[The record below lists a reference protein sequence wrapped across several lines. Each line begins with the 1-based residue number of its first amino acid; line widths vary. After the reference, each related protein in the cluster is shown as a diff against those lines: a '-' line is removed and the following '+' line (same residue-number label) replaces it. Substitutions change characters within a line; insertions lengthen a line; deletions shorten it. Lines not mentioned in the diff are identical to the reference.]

1 MAVPIA
7 GLLSGAAK
15 IVGAARSRGSGAKL
29 AGSIVKR
36 EPKKIEENSSQGS
49 KNSSALVVRPK
60 QSLVP
65 HKNIE
70 SVPPTDGMTAG
81 DKVITIHTKIIE
93 IDNLLKG
100 TLAADKNLIDQ
111 RNRQEELEEEKKR
124 EEKLEKK
131 DDKEKKPDKN
141 KLNLP
146 KMGIFGAIG
155 NFITNV
161 VLGFIL
167 MRLVD
172 HAPKLEGIIKGIGT
186 AVEWASNF
194 ILALVDTLGSFLS
207 AGLRAYQWAEN
218 YLQKNSGDEAVERFH
233 GLTKQLT
240 NLFNAF
246 LIVGSVF
253 AALGRNPLTG
263 KSPGAKKRLLEK
275 ASKLKAQKKL
285 IKGTSKEAIEKY
297 TKKFGADAARKKF
310 GSAGQAAA
318 NRLGLG
324 KSQVIKG
331 GLGRTTTRF
340 VGKTL
345 GPKAMKAIGP
355 VIKKLG
361 AGFSRVPVVGS
372 LIVAVSSLLAGEPL
386 GQAAFKGLGAALGGF
401 AGSFIPIPAIGTM
414 IGSTIGT
421 FIGDVL
427 YTLILQK
434 DPKAAGEKFMKGLTD
449 SIKMLFDFAGMA
461 AQFVKEGFG
470 RLIKNFPTIDI
481 PDIKIFGFGLQWALG
496 KAAKFLGVKED
507 SQYLEDEKLV
517 KVPNLALL
525 TLPGLPFLVPHILK
539 SFLPDIFG
547 AGGVVSSVFGANGTA
562 WGGSGESI
570 GGGDGGGSGGG
581 GSYTGGD
588 NTGGQPQNMEPQGK
602 AGMDINDKG
611 NAIYLHWTAG
621 NYNSI
626 YGPYHT
632 VFTGDGTMHRK
643 FEYGS
648 STGGHTYNR
657 NSGGSV
663 GLSLAANPNN
673 GQWPTEV
680 QRVEMAKE
688 AARIAKA
695 WGWSAEDIN
704 IKKVMTH
711 GEAGSNVDGYNAHT
725 NYGPFGRGR
734 SDTHKDKDEASV
746 GQIAKVERWDLDKLN
761 SHNDLYGS
769 GGDEMRERIK
779 GFMRMGG
786 PTRGRG
792 LYEMGEEGKE
802 FVIDADSFAALQG
815 KYPGFL
821 AALNRAEG
829 LKSIEVLEN
838 YASYENAQTQ
848 VIIIEKEP
856 EEEPMEESGG
866 SGMSQ
871 FMTSVRQKME
881 DWSEPLLWL

>member
-7 GLLSGAAK
+7 GLLSGTSK

-36 EPKKIEENSSQGS
+36 EPKKTEENLSQGS

-65 HKNIE
+65 YQNIE
-70 SVPPTDGMTAG
+70 SVPPTDGMTAD
-81 DKVITIHTKIIE
+81 DKLITIHTKIIE

-111 RNRQEELEEEKKR
+111 RNRQKELEEEKKR
-124 EEKLEKK
+124 EEELEKK

-146 KMGIFGAIG
+146 KMGIFGAVG

-172 HAPKLEGIIKGIGT
+172 HVPKLEGIVKVIGT

-194 ILALVDTLGSFLS
+194 ILALVDTLGSFLA

-218 YLQKNSGDEAVERFH
+218 YLQKNSGEEAVERFH

-253 AALGRNPLTG
+253 AALGRNPMTG
-263 KSPGAKKRLLEK
+263 RGSGAKKKMLEK
-275 ASKLKAQKKL
+275 AARLKAQRKL
-285 IKGTSKEAIEKY
+285 AKGTSKEAIERY
-297 TKKFGADAARKKF
+297 TKRFGADAAKRKF

-324 KSQVIKG
+324 KSQIMKG

-401 AGSFIPIPAIGTM
+401 AGSFIPIPVVGTL

-421 FIGDVL
+421 FIGDIL
-427 YTLILQK
+427 YTLILEK

-449 SIKMLFDFAGMA
+449 SVKMLFDFAGMA

-470 RLIKNFPTIDI
+470 RLIKDFPTIDI
-481 PDIKIFGFGLQWALG
+481 PPRFGLQTALG
-496 KAAKFLGVKED
+496 KVAELFGVEDDSKFMEDGRIVK
-507 SQYLEDEKLV
+507 L
-517 KVPNLALL
+517 PNLALL
-525 TLPGLPFLVPHILK
+525 TPMGLPFLVPHIAK
-539 SFLPDIFG
+539 SFLPDMFG
-547 AGGVVSSVFGANGTA
+547 KGGVVSSVFGANGTA

-570 GGGDGGGSGGG
+570 GGG
-581 GSYTGGD
+581 TGGNQPELRGND
-588 NTGGQPQNMEPQGK
+588 EGG
-602 AGMDINDKG
+602 
-611 NAIYLHWTAG
+611 T
-621 NYNSI
+621 SI
-626 YGPYHT
+626 PDE
-632 VFTGDGTMHRK
+632 GDGQTAAGTSAKGMITGPAGYDRIGAGAAYHVDTK
-643 FEYGS
+643 FHS
-648 STGGHTYNR
+648 SLGMGGIISAMDKLADAYAAKGR
-657 NSGGSV
+657 EIVFSGQGY
-663 GLSLAANPNN
+663 
-673 GQWPTEV
+673 
-680 QRVEMAKE
+680 
-688 AARIAKA
+688 ARLKA
-695 WGWSAEDIN
+695 YKS
-704 IKKVMTH
+704 
-711 GEAGSNVDGYNAHT
+711 
-725 NYGPFGRGR
+725 
-734 SDTHKDKDEASV
+734 
-746 GQIAKVERWDLDKLN
+746 DLDAEEKRALMQSAIDAH
-761 SHNDLYGS
+761 SHSTFMRAEGFLPFDYYIPATGIRDLYHPSTEKAEILLPDFGGTTKVGALYGGYGKSANIFDSS
-769 GGDEMRERIK
+769 GKHIAMTGHGDLAYAE
-779 GFMRMGG
+779 GG
-786 PTRGRG
+786 ETLATPH
-792 LYEMGEEGKE
+792 MAMIGEEGKE
-802 FVIDADSFAALQG
+802 FVIDADSFEALKG

-821 AALNRAEG
+821 EALNKAEG

-848 VIIIEKEP
+848 VIIVEKES
-856 EEEPMEESGG
+856 EEEPAEESGG
-866 SGMSQ
+866 SGMRQ
-871 FMTSVRQKME
+871 FMTSVGQKME
-881 DWSEPLLWL
+881 DFTEFLVGQG

>member
-7 GLLSGAAK
+7 GLLSGTSK
-15 IVGAARSRGSGAKL
+15 IVGAARPSGSGAKL

-36 EPKKIEENSSQGS
+36 EPKKSQDNSSS
-49 KNSSALVVRPK
+49 TEKNGSALAIRPK
-60 QSLVP
+60 QGIVP
-65 HKNIE
+65 YENVETLHPTPIGNENEIREEDKLTIIKKKVWKIFGILNKNF
-70 SVPPTDGMTAG
+70 
-81 DKVITIHTKIIE
+81 
-93 IDNLLKG
+93 
-100 TLAADKNLIDQ
+100 LANQEARRQ

-131 DDKEKKPDKN
+131 DEKKKPDKN

-146 KMGIFGAIG
+146 KMGIFDAVG

-161 VLGFIL
+161 ALGFIL

-172 HAPKLEGIIKGIGT
+172 HAPKLEGIIKGI
-186 AVEWASNF
+186 ASAIEWTSNF
-194 ILALVDTLGSFLS
+194 VIGFVDGLGSFLS

-218 YLQKNSGDEAVERFH
+218 YLQKNSGEEAVERFH

-253 AALGRNPLTG
+253 AALGRNPMTG
-263 KSPGAKKRLLEK
+263 RGSGAKKKMLEK
-275 ASKLKAQKKL
+275 AARFKAQRKL
-285 IKGTSKEAIEKY
+285 AKGTSKEAIERY
-297 TKKFGADAARKKF
+297 TKRFGADAAKKKF

-324 KSQVIKG
+324 KSQIMKG

-401 AGSFIPIPAIGTM
+401 AGSFIPIPVVGTL

-427 YTLILQK
+427 YTLILEK

-449 SIKMLFDFAGMA
+449 SVKMLFDFAGMA

-470 RLIKNFPTIDI
+470 RLIKNFPTLDI
-481 PDIKIFGFGLQWALG
+481 PDKKIMGIGLQWALG
-496 KAAKFLGVKED
+496 KAAEFIGVKED
-507 SQYLEDEKLV
+507 SQYLEDGKLV

-525 TLPGLPFLVPHILK
+525 TPMGLPFLVPHIAS

-547 AGGVVSSVFGANGTA
+547 KGGVMNSIFGANGTA

-570 GGGDGGGSGGG
+570 GGG
-581 GSYTGGD
+581 TGGNQPELRGND
-588 NTGGQPQNMEPQGK
+588 EGGTNIP
-602 AGMDINDKG
+602 D
-611 NAIYLHWTAG
+611 
-621 NYNSI
+621 
-626 YGPYHT
+626 
-632 VFTGDGTMHRK
+632 GDGQTSASGTSNKGMITGPAGYDRIGAGAAYHVDTK
-643 FEYGS
+643 FHKSLGM
-648 STGGHTYNR
+648 GGIISAMDKLADAYAAKGR
-657 NSGGSV
+657 EIVFSGQGY
-663 GLSLAANPNN
+663 
-673 GQWPTEV
+673 
-680 QRVEMAKE
+680 
-688 AARIAKA
+688 ARLKA
-695 WGWSAEDIN
+695 YKS
-704 IKKVMTH
+704 
-711 GEAGSNVDGYNAHT
+711 
-725 NYGPFGRGR
+725 
-734 SDTHKDKDEASV
+734 
-746 GQIAKVERWDLDKLN
+746 DLDPKEKKALLQSAIDAH
-761 SHNDLYGS
+761 SHSTFMRAEGFLPFDYYIPATGIRDLYHPSTEKAEILLPDFGGTTKVGALYGGYGKSANIFDSS
-769 GGDEMRERIK
+769 GKHVAMTGHGDLAYAE
-779 GFMRMGG
+779 GG
-786 PTRGRG
+786 ETLATPHMA
-792 LYEMGEEGKE
+792 LIGEEGKE

-848 VIIIEKEP
+848 VIIIEKES

-871 FMTSVRQKME
+871 FMISARQKME
-881 DWSEPLLWL
+881 DFTEFLVGQG

>member
-15 IVGAARSRGSGAKL
+15 IAGATRSRGSGAKL

-36 EPKKIEENSSQGS
+36 EPKKTEENLSQGS
-49 KNSSALVVRPK
+49 KNSNALAIRPK

-65 HKNIE
+65 YQNIE

-81 DKVITIHTKIIE
+81 DKLITIHRKIIE

-111 RNRQEELEEEKKR
+111 RNRQRELEEEKKR

-131 DDKEKKPDKN
+131 DDKEKPDKN
-141 KLNLP
+141 KLKLP

-161 VLGFIL
+161 ALGFIL

-172 HAPKLEGIIKGIGT
+172 HVPKLEGIVKAIGT

-194 ILALVDTLGSFLS
+194 ILALVDTLGSFLA

-218 YLQKNSGDEAVERFH
+218 YLQKNSGEEAVERFH

-253 AALGRNPLTG
+253 AALGRNPMTG
-263 KSPGAKKRLLEK
+263 RGSGAKKKMLEK
-275 ASKLKAQKKL
+275 AARLKAQRKL
-285 IKGTSKEAIEKY
+285 AKGTSKEAIERY
-297 TKKFGADAARKKF
+297 TKRFGADAAKKKF

-324 KSQVIKG
+324 KSQIIKG

-401 AGSFIPIPAIGTM
+401 AGSFIPIPVVGTL

-427 YTLILQK
+427 YTLILEK

-449 SIKMLFDFAGMA
+449 SVKMLFDFAGMA

-470 RLIKNFPTIDI
+470 RLIKNFPTMDI
-481 PDIKIFGFGLQWALG
+481 PDIKLGFGMFSVDLPWALG
-496 KAAKFLGVKED
+496 QAAKFLGVKED
-507 SQYLEDEKLV
+507 SQYLEDGKLV

-525 TLPGLPFLVPHILK
+525 TPMGLPFLVPHIAS

-547 AGGVVSSVFGANGTA
+547 KGGVMSSIFGANGTA

-570 GGGDGGGSGGG
+570 GGDTGGG
-581 GSYTGGD
+581 GMGGG
-588 NTGGQPQNMEPQGK
+588 GGQPELRGTDEGGTNIP
-602 AGMDINDKG
+602 D
-611 NAIYLHWTAG
+611 
-621 NYNSI
+621 
-626 YGPYHT
+626 
-632 VFTGDGTMHRK
+632 GDGQTSASGTSNKGMITGPAGYDRIGAGAAYHVDTK
-643 FEYGS
+643 FHKSLGM
-648 STGGHTYNR
+648 GGIISAMDKLADAYAAKGR
-657 NSGGSV
+657 EIVFSGQGY
-663 GLSLAANPNN
+663 
-673 GQWPTEV
+673 
-680 QRVEMAKE
+680 
-688 AARIAKA
+688 ARLKA
-695 WGWSAEDIN
+695 YKS
-704 IKKVMTH
+704 
-711 GEAGSNVDGYNAHT
+711 
-725 NYGPFGRGR
+725 
-734 SDTHKDKDEASV
+734 
-746 GQIAKVERWDLDKLN
+746 DLDAEEKRALMQSAIDAH
-761 SHNDLYGS
+761 SHSTFMRAEGFLPFDYYIPATGIRDLYHPSTEKAEILLPDFGGTTKVGALYGGYGKSANIFDSS
-769 GGDEMRERIK
+769 GKHVAMTGHGDLAYAE
-779 GFMRMGG
+779 GG
-786 PTRGRG
+786 ETLATPH
-792 LYEMGEEGKE
+792 MAMIGEEGKE
-802 FVIDADSFAALQG
+802 FVIDADSFEALKG

-821 AALNRAEG
+821 EALNKAEG

-838 YASYENAQTQ
+838 YAAYENTQTQ
-848 VIIIEKEP
+848 VIIIEKES

-866 SGMSQ
+866 SGMGQ
-871 FMTSVRQKME
+871 FMTSARQKME
-881 DWSEPLLWL
+881 DFTEFLVGQG

>member
-15 IVGAARSRGSGAKL
+15 IAGATRSRGSGAKL

-36 EPKKIEENSSQGS
+36 EPKKTEENSTQES

-65 HKNIE
+65 YQNIE

-124 EEKLEKK
+124 EEELEKK

-146 KMGIFGAIG
+146 KMGIFGAVG

-167 MRLVD
+167 TRLVD
-172 HAPKLEGIIKGIGT
+172 HAPKLEGIIKGI
-186 AVEWASNF
+186 ASVMEWTSNF
-194 ILALVDTLGSFLS
+194 VIGFVDGLGSFLA
-207 AGLRAYQWAEN
+207 AGLRAYQWAED
-218 YLQKNSGDEAVERFH
+218 YLQKNSGEEAVERFH

-263 KSPGAKKRLLEK
+263 KSPGAKKKLLEK

-285 IKGTSKEAIEKY
+285 IKGTSKEAIERY
-297 TKKFGADAARKKF
+297 TKRFGADAAKKKF
-310 GSAGQAAA
+310 GPAGQAAA

-331 GLGRTTTRF
+331 GLGRSTTRI

-355 VIKKLG
+355 IIKKLG

-386 GQAAFKGLGAALGGF
+386 GQALFKGLGAALGGF
-401 AGSFIPIPAIGTM
+401 AGSFIPIPVIGTM
-414 IGSTIGT
+414 IGTTIGT

-434 DPKAAGEKFMKGLTD
+434 DPKAAGQKFMKGLTD

-470 RLIKNFPTIDI
+470 RLIKNFPTVDI
-481 PDIKIFGFGLQWALG
+481 PAMAGLQSLLG
-496 KAAKFLGVKED
+496 RFASLFGVKDDSEYMED
-507 SQYLEDEKLV
+507 GRIVKL
-517 KVPNLALL
+517 PNLALL
-525 TLPGLPFLVPHILK
+525 TPMGLPFLVPHIAR

-547 AGGVVSSVFGANGTA
+547 KSGVVSSIFGANGTA

-570 GGGDGGGSGGG
+570 GDPQTRSTGEGESNVPAVNMETAQDTGNQSEGSKIAGRLGRFLNERSLRWGSGVTEHPEHGG
-581 GSYTGGD
+581 VTSPHATNSYHYVGRAIDIGGWGPNRYAREGMSGVD
-588 NTGGQPQNMEPQGK
+588 DQTKIIQGIREFNKMEGVKPVEFLHE
-602 AGMDINDKG
+602 G
-611 NAIYLHWTAG
+611 NEP
-621 NYNSI
+621 
-626 YGPYHT
+626 YG
-632 VFTGDGTMHRK
+632 
-643 FEYGS
+643 
-648 STGGHTYNR
+648 
-657 NSGGSV
+657 
-663 GLSLAANPNN
+663 
-673 GQWPTEV
+673 
-680 QRVEMAKE
+680 
-688 AARIAKA
+688 
-695 WGWSAEDIN
+695 
-704 IKKVMTH
+704 
-711 GEAGSNVDGYNAHT
+711 
-725 NYGPFGRGR
+725 
-734 SDTHKDKDEASV
+734 
-746 GQIAKVERWDLDKLN
+746 
-761 SHNDLYGS
+761 HNDHVHIAYER
-769 GGDEMRERIK
+769 GGFTK
-779 GFMRMGG
+779 GTAHKAIIGEVG
-786 PTRGRG
+786 P
-792 LYEMGEEGKE
+792 E
-802 FVIDADSFAALQG
+802 FVIDSDSAMAIEG
-815 KYPGFL
+815 KFPGL
-821 AALNRAEG
+821 LDAINTAKG
-829 LKSIEVLEN
+829 KKSIEVLEN

-848 VIIIEKEP
+848 VIIVEKES
-856 EEEPMEESGG
+856 EEEPVEESGG

-871 FMTSVRQKME
+871 FMISARQKME
-881 DWSEPLLWL
+881 DFTEFLVGQG

>member
-7 GLLSGAAK
+7 GLLSGTSK
-15 IVGAARSRGSGAKL
+15 IVGSARPPGSGAKL

-36 EPKKIEENSSQGS
+36 EPKKSQDNSSS
-49 KNSSALVVRPK
+49 AEKNSSALAIRPK
-60 QSLVP
+60 QAMVP
-65 HKNIE
+65 YENVETLYPTPIANENEIREEDKLSIIRKKVWDIFGLLSKNF
-70 SVPPTDGMTAG
+70 
-81 DKVITIHTKIIE
+81 
-93 IDNLLKG
+93 
-100 TLAADKNLIDQ
+100 LANQEARRQ

-131 DDKEKKPDKN
+131 DDKEKPDKN
-141 KLNLP
+141 KLKLP
-146 KMGIFGAIG
+146 KMGIFGAVG

-172 HAPKLEGIIKGIGT
+172 HLPKLEGIIKAIGT

-194 ILALVDTLGSFLS
+194 ILGFVDILGSALS
-207 AGLRAYQWAEN
+207 VGLRAYQWAEN
-218 YLQKNSGDEAVERFH
+218 FLQKKSGEEAVERFH

-253 AALGRNPLTG
+253 AALGRNPITG
-263 KSPGAKKRLLEK
+263 RGSGAKKKLLEK
-275 ASKLKAQKKL
+275 TARLKAQRRL
-285 IKGTSKEAIEKY
+285 AKGTSKEAIERY
-297 TKKFGADAARKKF
+297 TKRFGADAAKKKF

-324 KSQVIKG
+324 KSQIMKG

-401 AGSFIPIPAIGTM
+401 AGSFIPIPVVGTL

-427 YTLILQK
+427 YTLILEK

-449 SIKMLFDFAGMA
+449 SVKMLFDFAGMA

-470 RLIKNFPTIDI
+470 RLIKDFPTIDI
-481 PDIKIFGFGLQWALG
+481 SKIWGLPRALG
-496 KAAKFLGVKED
+496 AVAGLLG
-507 SQYLEDEKLV
+507 LEDDSTYMEDGKINKL
-517 KVPNLALL
+517 PNLALL
-525 TLPGLPFLVPHILK
+525 TPMGLPFLVPHIAS

-547 AGGVVSSVFGANGTA
+547 KNGAVSSIFGANGTA

-570 GGGDGGGSGGG
+570 GGGMGGG
-581 GSYTGGD
+581 G
-588 NTGGQPQNMEPQGK
+588 GQPELRG
-602 AGMDINDKG
+602 NDEG
-611 NAIYLHWTAG
+611 GTNI
-621 NYNSI
+621 
-626 YGPYHT
+626 PD
-632 VFTGDGTMHRK
+632 GDGQTSASGTSNKGMITGPAGYDRIGAGAAYHVDTK
-643 FEYGS
+643 FHKSLGM
-648 STGGHTYNR
+648 GGIISAMDKLADAYAAKGR
-657 NSGGSV
+657 EIVFSGQGYSR
-663 GLSLAANPNN
+663 L
-673 GQWPTEV
+673 
-680 QRVEMAKE
+680 
-688 AARIAKA
+688 KA
-695 WGWSAEDIN
+695 YKS
-704 IKKVMTH
+704 
-711 GEAGSNVDGYNAHT
+711 
-725 NYGPFGRGR
+725 
-734 SDTHKDKDEASV
+734 
-746 GQIAKVERWDLDKLN
+746 DLDPKEKKALLQSAIDAH
-761 SHNDLYGS
+761 SHSTFMRAEGFLPFDYYIPATGIRDLYHPSTEKAEILLPDFGGTTKVGALYGGYGKSANIFDSS
-769 GGDEMRERIK
+769 GKHVAMTGHGDLAYAE
-779 GFMRMGG
+779 GG
-786 PTRGRG
+786 ETLATPH
-792 LYEMGEEGKE
+792 MAMIGEEGKE

-821 AALNRAEG
+821 AALNKAEG

-856 EEEPMEESGG
+856 EEPVEESGG
-866 SGMSQ
+866 SGMRQ
-871 FMTSVRQKME
+871 FMSSVGHKME
-881 DWSEPLLWL
+881 DFTEFLVGQG

>member
-15 IVGAARSRGSGAKL
+15 IAGATRSRGSGAKL
-29 AGSIVKR
+29 AGNIVKR
-36 EPKKIEENSSQGS
+36 EPKKTEENSSQES
-49 KNSSALVVRPK
+49 KNSSALAIRPK

-65 HKNIE
+65 YQNIE
-70 SVPPTDGMTAG
+70 SVPPTDGMTA
-81 DKVITIHTKIIE
+81 DNKLITIHTKIIE

-124 EEKLEKK
+124 EEELEKK

-172 HAPKLEGIIKGIGT
+172 HVPKLEGIVKGIGT

-194 ILALVDTLGSFLS
+194 ILALVDTLGSFLA

-253 AALGRNPLTG
+253 AALGKNPITG
-263 KSPGAKKRLLEK
+263 RGSGAKKKMLEK
-275 ASKLKAQKKL
+275 AARSKVQRRLA
-285 IKGTSKEAIEKY
+285 KGTSKEAIERY
-297 TKKFGADAARKKF
+297 TKRFGADAAKKKF

-324 KSQVIKG
+324 KSQIMKG

-361 AGFSRVPVVGS
+361 AGFSRVPIVGS

-386 GQAAFKGLGAALGGF
+386 GQAAFKGLGSALGGF
-401 AGSFIPIPAIGTM
+401 AGSFIPIPVVGTL

-421 FIGDVL
+421 FIGDIL
-427 YTLILQK
+427 YTLILEK

-449 SIKMLFDFAGMA
+449 SVKMLFDFAGMA

-470 RLIKNFPTIDI
+470 RLIKDFPTVDI
-481 PDIKIFGFGLQWALG
+481 SKIWGLPRALG
-496 KAAKFLGVKED
+496 AVAGLIGLKDDSPYIED
-507 SQYLEDEKLV
+507 GKVNKL
-517 KVPNLALL
+517 PNLALL
-525 TLPGLPFLVPHILK
+525 TPMGLPFLVPHIAS

-547 AGGVVSSVFGANGTA
+547 KGGIMSSIFGANGTA

-570 GGGDGGGSGGG
+570 GGDTGGG
-581 GSYTGGD
+581 GMGGGGMGGGA
-588 NTGGQPQNMEPQGK
+588 GGQPELRG
-602 AGMDINDKG
+602 NDEG
-611 NAIYLHWTAG
+611 GTNI
-621 NYNSI
+621 
-626 YGPYHT
+626 PD
-632 VFTGDGTMHRK
+632 GDGQTSASGTSNKGMITGPAGYDRIGAGAAYHVDTK
-643 FEYGS
+643 FHKSLGM
-648 STGGHTYNR
+648 GGIISAMDKLADAYAAKGR
-657 NSGGSV
+657 EIVFSGQGY
-663 GLSLAANPNN
+663 
-673 GQWPTEV
+673 
-680 QRVEMAKE
+680 
-688 AARIAKA
+688 ARLKA
-695 WGWSAEDIN
+695 YTS
-704 IKKVMTH
+704 
-711 GEAGSNVDGYNAHT
+711 
-725 NYGPFGRGR
+725 
-734 SDTHKDKDEASV
+734 
-746 GQIAKVERWDLDKLN
+746 DLDAEEKRALMQSAIDAH
-761 SHNDLYGS
+761 SHSTFMRAEGFLPFDYYIPATGIRDLYHPSTEKAEILLPDFGGTTKVGALYGGYGKSANIFDSS
-769 GGDEMRERIK
+769 GKHVAMTGHGDLAYAE
-779 GFMRMGG
+779 GG
-786 PTRGRG
+786 ETLATPH
-792 LYEMGEEGKE
+792 MAMIGEEGKE
-802 FVIDADSFAALQG
+802 FVIDADSFEALKG

-821 AALNRAEG
+821 EALNKAEG
-829 LKSIEVLEN
+829 LKSIEVLED

-848 VIIIEKEP
+848 VIIVEKEP

-871 FMTSVRQKME
+871 FMAGGGQNKE

>member
-7 GLLSGAAK
+7 GLLSGTSK
-15 IVGAARSRGSGAKL
+15 IVGAARPSGSGAKL

-36 EPKKIEENSSQGS
+36 EPKKSQDNSLSTE
-49 KNSSALVVRPK
+49 KNGSALAVRPK
-60 QSLVP
+60 QGIVP
-65 HKNIE
+65 YENVETLH
-70 SVPPTDGMTAG
+70 PTPIGNENEIREE
-81 DKVITIHTKIIE
+81 DKLTIIRKKVWKIFGI
-93 IDNLLKG
+93 L
-100 TLAADKNLIDQ
+100 DKNFRANQEARRQ

-131 DDKEKKPDKN
+131 DEKKKPDKN

-146 KMGIFGAIG
+146 KMGIFDAVG

-161 VLGFIL
+161 ALGFIL

-172 HAPKLEGIIKGIGT
+172 HAPKLEGIIKGI
-186 AVEWASNF
+186 ASAIEWTSNF
-194 ILALVDTLGSFLS
+194 VIGFVDGLGSFLS

-218 YLQKNSGDEAVERFH
+218 YLQKNSGEEAVERFH

-253 AALGRNPLTG
+253 AALGRNPMTG
-263 KSPGAKKRLLEK
+263 RGSGAKKKMLEK
-275 ASKLKAQKKL
+275 AARFKAQRKL
-285 IKGTSKEAIEKY
+285 AKGTSKEAIERY
-297 TKKFGADAARKKF
+297 TKRFGADAAKKKF

-324 KSQVIKG
+324 KSQIMKG

-355 VIKKLG
+355 IIKKLG

-401 AGSFIPIPAIGTM
+401 AGSFIPIPVIGTM
-414 IGSTIGT
+414 IGTTIGT

-449 SIKMLFDFAGMA
+449 SVKMLFDFAGMA

-470 RLIKNFPTIDI
+470 RLIKNFPTMDI
-481 PDIKIFGFGLQWALG
+481 PDEKIFGFGLQWALG
-496 KAAKFLGVKED
+496 QAAKFIGIKED
-507 SQYLEDEKLV
+507 SQYLEDGKLV

-525 TLPGLPFLVPHILK
+525 TPMGLPFLVPHIAS

-547 AGGVVSSVFGANGTA
+547 KGGVMNSIFGENGTA

-570 GGGDGGGSGGG
+570 GGDTGGNQPELRGNDEGGTNIPDGDGQTSASGTSNKGMITGPAGYDRIGAGAAYHVDTKFHKSLGMGGIISAMDKLADAYAAKGREIVFSG
-581 GSYTGGD
+581 
-588 NTGGQPQNMEPQGK
+588 QGYARLK
-602 AGMDINDKG
+602 AYK
-611 NAIYLHWTAG
+611 
-621 NYNSI
+621 S
-626 YGPYHT
+626 
-632 VFTGDGTMHRK
+632 
-643 FEYGS
+643 
-648 STGGHTYNR
+648 
-657 NSGGSV
+657 
-663 GLSLAANPNN
+663 
-673 GQWPTEV
+673 
-680 QRVEMAKE
+680 
-688 AARIAKA
+688 
-695 WGWSAEDIN
+695 
-704 IKKVMTH
+704 
-711 GEAGSNVDGYNAHT
+711 
-725 NYGPFGRGR
+725 
-734 SDTHKDKDEASV
+734 
-746 GQIAKVERWDLDKLN
+746 DLDPKEKKALLQSAIDAH
-761 SHNDLYGS
+761 SHSTFMRAEGFLPFDYYIPATGIRDLYHPSTEKAEILLPDFGGTTKVGALYGGYGKSANIYDSS
-769 GGDEMRERIK
+769 GKHVAMTGHGDLAYAE
-779 GFMRMGG
+779 GG
-786 PTRGRG
+786 ETLATPHMA
-792 LYEMGEEGKE
+792 LIGEEGKE

-848 VIIIEKEP
+848 VIIVEKEP
-856 EEEPMEESGG
+856 EEPVEESGG
-866 SGMSQ
+866 SGMRQ
-871 FMTSVRQKME
+871 FMTSVGQKTE
-881 DWSEPLLWL
+881 DFTEFLVGQG

>member
-15 IVGAARSRGSGAKL
+15 IAGATRSRGSGAKL

-36 EPKKIEENSSQGS
+36 EPKKIEENSVQES

-65 HKNIE
+65 YQNIE

-124 EEKLEKK
+124 EEELEKK

-146 KMGIFGAIG
+146 KMGIFGAVG

-167 MRLVD
+167 TRLVD
-172 HAPKLEGIIKGIGT
+172 HAPKLEGIIKGI
-186 AVEWASNF
+186 ASVMEWTSNF
-194 ILALVDTLGSFLS
+194 VIGFVDGLGSFLA
-207 AGLRAYQWAEN
+207 AGLRAYQWAED
-218 YLQKNSGDEAVERFH
+218 YLQKNSGEEAVERFH

-263 KSPGAKKRLLEK
+263 KSPGAKKKLLEK

-285 IKGTSKEAIEKY
+285 IKGTSKEAIERY
-297 TKKFGADAARKKF
+297 TKRFGADAAKKKF
-310 GSAGQAAA
+310 GPAGQAAA

-331 GLGRTTTRF
+331 GLGRSTTRI

-355 VIKKLG
+355 IIKKLG

-386 GQAAFKGLGAALGGF
+386 GQALFKGLGAALGGF
-401 AGSFIPIPAIGTM
+401 AGSFIPIPVIGTM
-414 IGSTIGT
+414 IGTTIGT

-434 DPKAAGEKFMKGLTD
+434 DPKAAGQKFMKGLTD

-470 RLIKNFPTIDI
+470 RLIKNFPTVDI
-481 PDIKIFGFGLQWALG
+481 PAMAGLQSLLG
-496 KAAKFLGVKED
+496 RFASLFGVKDDSEYMED
-507 SQYLEDEKLV
+507 GRIVKL
-517 KVPNLALL
+517 PNLALL
-525 TLPGLPFLVPHILK
+525 TPMGLPFLVPHIAR

-547 AGGVVSSVFGANGTA
+547 KSGVVSSIFGANGTA

-570 GGGDGGGSGGG
+570 GDPQTRSTGEGESNVPAVNMETAQDTGNQSEGSKIAGRLGRFLNERSLRWGSGVTEHPEHGG
-581 GSYTGGD
+581 VTSPHATNSYHYVGRAIDIGGWGPNRYAREGMSGVD
-588 NTGGQPQNMEPQGK
+588 DQTKIIQGIREFNKMEGVKPVEFLHE
-602 AGMDINDKG
+602 G
-611 NAIYLHWTAG
+611 NEP
-621 NYNSI
+621 
-626 YGPYHT
+626 YG
-632 VFTGDGTMHRK
+632 
-643 FEYGS
+643 
-648 STGGHTYNR
+648 
-657 NSGGSV
+657 
-663 GLSLAANPNN
+663 
-673 GQWPTEV
+673 
-680 QRVEMAKE
+680 
-688 AARIAKA
+688 
-695 WGWSAEDIN
+695 
-704 IKKVMTH
+704 
-711 GEAGSNVDGYNAHT
+711 
-725 NYGPFGRGR
+725 
-734 SDTHKDKDEASV
+734 
-746 GQIAKVERWDLDKLN
+746 
-761 SHNDLYGS
+761 HNDHVHIAYER
-769 GGDEMRERIK
+769 GGFTK
-779 GFMRMGG
+779 GTAHKAIIGEVG
-786 PTRGRG
+786 P
-792 LYEMGEEGKE
+792 E
-802 FVIDADSFAALQG
+802 FVIDSDSAMAIEG
-815 KYPGFL
+815 KFPGL
-821 AALNRAEG
+821 LDAINTAKG
-829 LKSIEVLEN
+829 KKSIQVLEN

-848 VIIIEKEP
+848 VIIVEKES
-856 EEEPMEESGG
+856 EEEPVEEYGG

-871 FMTSVRQKME
+871 FMISARQKME
-881 DWSEPLLWL
+881 DFTEFLVGQG